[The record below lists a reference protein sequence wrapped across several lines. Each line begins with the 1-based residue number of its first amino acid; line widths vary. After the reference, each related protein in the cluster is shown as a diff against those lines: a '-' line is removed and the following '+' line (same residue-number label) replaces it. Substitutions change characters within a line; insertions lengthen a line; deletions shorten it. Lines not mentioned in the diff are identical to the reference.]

1 MLKKRQQMHKTWT
14 LNGVYANWKLTVAIE
29 PGEYT
34 NDVPEWPGE
43 KLAPVVGHFFET
55 VNLYEL
61 RRDADL
67 AHRLD

>member
-1 MLKKRQQMHKTWT
+1 MSRNKRMHQTWT
-14 LNGVYANWKLTVAIE
+14 LNGVHANWKLTVAIE

-34 NDVPEWPGE
+34 HDVPEWPGE
-43 KLAPVVGHFFET
+43 TLAPVVGHFFEA

-61 RRDADL
+61 SRDADL